1 MISIF
6 NQHISILAFCDFDL
20 HNIEVHNFVFP
31 NGCVVD
37 CTNGRKQH
45 LLHLMLGA
53 KRTYFV
59 EGGEIEIAGQQVLLI
74 PHGTAYSTIAHSV
87 SGENCAGIGISF
99 DACLKDGTPLCL
111 PLGIYHSPCGD
122 RTRDLFFEIDRVCKD
137 LPIKHAKLK
146 SLIFALIA
154 HLAKEKSSEAYL
166 MIKPALELMAATF
179 TENLPIRVYAEKC
192 NLSESYFRKNFKV
205 AVGVSAIEYR
215 NELRFAKAEQLYQ
228 SGSSIKEIA
237 EAVGFCD
244 AVFFSKLYKKR
255 FGSSMKNRLKSV

>member
-1 MISIF
+1 M
-6 NQHISILAFCDFDL
+6 
-20 HNIEVHNFVFP
+20 
-31 NGCVVD
+31 
-37 CTNGRKQH
+37 
-45 LLHLMLGA
+45 
-53 KRTYFV
+53 
-59 EGGEIEIAGQQVLLI
+59 
-74 PHGTAYSTIAHSV
+74 
-87 SGENCAGIGISF
+87 
-99 DACLKDGTPLCL
+99 
-111 PLGIYHSPCGD
+111 GIYHSPCGD
-122 RTRDLFFEIDRVCKD
+122 RTKELFFEIDRVCKD

-192 NLSESYFRKNFKV
+192 NLSESYFRKNFKG
-205 AVGVSAIEYR
+205 AVGVSASEYR